1 MPHYHCNNIFKY
13 FFHFLAAFSRAPLVA
28 ALRLLSYAMAAVA
41 RSITPPPRL
50 SIAKQPPQPLS
61 LRPAAGLLRSSI
73 PFHSSLHTFYLFLL
87 ALLTISFHS
96 CTLSGTSWDL
106 DGTGPVMETTFN
118 LSQAIGDENLAYQPD
133 SAVFINFNDTVYTID
148 LDSLAQVPDTTY
160 LYTFKW
166 TLPNFSIPPG
176 TTLPPI
182 PIKIKFG
189 LGNRLN
195 LTAVRIKS
203 GKLKIKICSLIPRN
217 LSIQF
222 SIPDATYYGTPF
234 STSETI
240 QAAPS
245 GDTTVLEKIIDLTNY
260 YIDLRGSN
268 QNEYNVIYLYISPTI
283 DPNAEPLPVVN
294 NQVLFSIENKLLKV
308 KPFYGQ
314 GYVKNFTESIN
325 SNFLYTGISK
335 FIKGGLLDIDS
346 VRLGVKLINTM
357 GVDMRIRFDQ
367 IRSINDLTGVQKYLT
382 HPMIGN
388 YINLQMAQ
396 NLFNPDNPV
405 QHYDYTLWFT
415 PQNSNLDQLI
425 ENIPDRLRM
434 NALLEVNPLNNTT
447 ANNNFFYTTRPPQI
461 AVSLQAPLKFSVYQ
475 LRFVDTLTN
484 PLFDEIQ
491 LDRFL
496 SGTFTL
502 IAENK
507 FPLGFALQLYP
518 LNDAGLPTDTLL
530 ANNVVAPAPVNANL
544 RVEQPLTS
552 TLTLPFDE
560 TKAQQIKLAKKILLK
575 ARFTSVPNLQLLQ
588 MYSDYYL
595 RLKLL
600 ADVKYRV
607 VL

>member
-1 MPHYHCNNIFKY
+1 MRKLY
-13 FFHFLAAFSRAPLVA
+13 FI
-28 ALRLLSYAMAAVA
+28 
-41 RSITPPPRL
+41 SITVA
-50 SIAKQPPQPLS
+50 IAC
-61 LRPAAGLLRSSI
+61 LL
-73 PFHSSLHTFYLFLL
+73 
-87 ALLTISFHS
+87 HS

-106 DGTGPVMETTFN
+106 DGTGPVMETTFD

-148 LDSLAQVPDTTY
+148 LDSLASVPDTSY
-160 LYTFKW
+160 LYNILW
-166 TLPNFSIPPG
+166 TLPNFTIPPG
-176 TTLPPI
+176 STLPAF

-189 LGNRLN
+189 VSDRLN
-195 LTAVRIKS
+195 MTAARIKS
-203 GKLKIKICSLIPRN
+203 GKLRVKIRSVIPRN
-217 LSIQF
+217 VTIQYTM
-222 SIPDATYYGTPF
+222 PLATLNGIPF
-234 STSETI
+234 SLTETL
-240 QAAPS
+240 QAAAP
-245 GDTTVLEKIIDLTNY
+245 GDTTIFERFIDLQNY
-260 YIDLRGSN
+260 YVDLRGPN
-268 QNEYNVIYLYISPTI
+268 QNEYNVLYLYFSPTF
-283 DPNAEPLPVVN
+283 DAAGDPLPVTN
-294 NQVLFSIENKLLKV
+294 NQFLFSAENTLMKI
-308 KPFYGQ
+308 KPFYAQ
-314 GYVKNFTESIN
+314 GSVKPATESIN
-325 SNFLYTGISK
+325 SNFLSLGTSK
-335 FIKGGLLDIDS
+335 YIKGGLLDIDS

-357 GVDMRIRFDQ
+357 GVDMRIQFDQ

-382 HPMIGN
+382 HPIIGN

-396 NLFNPDNPV
+396 NLNNLNNPV

-415 PQNSNLDQLI
+415 PQNSNLDELI

-434 NALLEVNPLNNTT
+434 NAMLEVNPLGNAT
-447 ANNNFFYTTRPPQI
+447 ANNHFFYVTHPPKI
-461 AVSLQAPLKFSVYQ
+461 AVTLQAPLKFSVYQ
-475 LRFVDTLTN
+475 VFFVDTLTN

-560 TKAQQIKLAKKILLK
+560 TKAQHIKLAEKILIK
-575 ARFTSVPNLQLLQ
+575 ARFSSVPNLQLLQ

-600 ADVKYRV
+600 AEVKYQV